1 MTTWHGQID
10 DAKSVAEV
18 VSTARDFL
26 ATWSPEELARL
37 PVQCRPGRIRDESD
51 IAELHACLVDEYRV
65 TRASGA
71 NLTML
76 QVLTSF
82 KASASVRIAEL
93 GGDTST
99 PTSASRIVDT
109 PLSGGA

>member
-10 DAKSVAEV
+10 TAKSVSEV

-26 ATWSPEELARL
+26 ATWSPEELGRL

-65 TRASGA
+65 TRASGPD
-71 NLTML
+71 LTML

-82 KASASVRIAEL
+82 MASASVRIAEL
-93 GGDTST
+93 GGDTSV
-99 PTSASRIVDT
+99 SASPSKTADT

>member
-10 DAKSVAEV
+10 TAKNVAEV
-18 VSTARDFL
+18 VATARDFV

-37 PVQCRPGRIRDESD
+37 PAHCRPGRIRDESD
-51 IAELHACLVDEYRV
+51 VAELHACLVDEYRV
-65 TRASGA
+65 TRASGPD
-71 NLTML
+71 LTML

-82 KASASVRIAEL
+82 MASASVRIAEL
-93 GGDTST
+93 GGDTSV
-99 PTSASRIVDT
+99 PAASSRTVDT